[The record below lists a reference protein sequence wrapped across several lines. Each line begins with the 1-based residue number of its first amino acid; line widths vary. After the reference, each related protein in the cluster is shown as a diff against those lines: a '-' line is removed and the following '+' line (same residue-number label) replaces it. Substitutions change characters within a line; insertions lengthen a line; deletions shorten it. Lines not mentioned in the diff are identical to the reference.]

1 VKQSTTH
8 HAGEENE
15 RLGYGFQWWTVPELS
30 PQAYSAIGRLGQYI
44 LVIPEQDLIVV
55 FASADAQPDLI
66 TLVRTMILP
75 AIQSGTSMPS
85 NPEAL
90 QALQGI
96 LSEVSR
102 TK

>member
-1 VKQSTTH
+1 MSKKILIIDDDPNIVSYLTSLFDDNGYVTC
-8 HAGEENE
+8 HAGN
-15 RLGYGFQWWTVPELS
+15 
-30 PQAYSAIGRLGQYI
+30 
-44 LVIPEQDLIVV
+44 
-55 FASADAQPDLI
+55 AQMGLEVAQREKPDLI